1 MDNVQWNDGSM
12 KKTPQSK
19 KSAAEPSVAKTSPP
33 ESSPAADTLPIV
45 GIGASAGGLEALVQ
59 FLEQVP
65 PASGLAFVIVQHL
78 DPTRKCFM
86 VDLLQRATPM
96 KVVEI
101 TDRMPVQGDHVYVIP
116 PNRDLSILNG
126 VLLLLEPVVARG
138 LRLPI
143 DYFFRSLA
151 DDQQERSLGVILS
164 GMGSDGALG
173 LRAIKERA
181 GAVFVQTPASAK
193 CDSMPRSAIDAGLAD
208 VVAPPEE
215 LPAKILAYLQ
225 HVPMLKPRPGL
236 GVEDADLTGL
246 EKVVLLL
253 RTKTGHDFSLYKKS
267 TLYRR
272 IERRMGL
279 QQLSQITDY
288 IRALRESPQELD
300 LLFNELLIGVTSFF
314 RDAPV
319 WEQLKMEVIPAL
331 LAQRPDGGML
341 RAWVPACSTGEEAYS
356 LAIVF
361 REVVEQANPGVRAS
375 LQIFATDLDKDAIN
389 KARGG
394 LYPANIATDVS
405 AARLHRFF
413 LEEGAG
419 FKVAKEIREMV
430 IFAPQNLVME
440 PPFTKL
446 DVLSCRNLLIY
457 LETELQKRLFPLF
470 HYSLNPGG
478 ILVLGSAE
486 SIGQATDLFEPL
498 PGKTR
503 LYRRTSVS
511 PRADQIDFPTGVARA
526 RGSAPAVP
534 PSTTKGLPFVPN
546 LEALA
551 DRLLRQRYSPAAVL
565 TTHQGDIL
573 FFSGKTR
580 PYLDPPS
587 GKTNFNLFAMA
598 RPGLDLALNEAFH
611 KAVRQNAEV
620 TLKAIRVEGG
630 RDAPV
635 VDIHVQPLAEPDTV
649 PGLVLVIFE
658 DTAASPTAK
667 APGRAARHA
676 VVPGVQFAAL
686 VQELQQARQELQ
698 NTREEMQASQE
709 ELKSANEEL
718 QSMNE
723 ELQSTNEELTTSKEE
738 MQSMNEEMQT
748 TNHEL
753 RAKVDESARA
763 SDDLKNMLN
772 SSDIATLFLDTELRV
787 RRFTSQTA
795 RLIKLI
801 PGDVGRLI
809 TDLATELDYPQLAE
823 DARESL
829 RSLVSHERQVPAHDG
844 HWFTVRILPYR
855 TQDNRID
862 GVVVTFIDIGLAKAL
877 EVVVREALQVLQSPA
892 TDLAAQKGL
901 ASTLEKVLR
910 QAEVVLKPR
919 VAGQPAPEC
928 RASADSSAEKKGNL

>member
-1 MDNVQWNDGSM
+1 
-12 KKTPQSK
+12 
-19 KSAAEPSVAKTSPP
+19 VAPP
-33 ESSPAADTLPIV
+33 APAPAPPAGSPAAEAISLV

-59 FLEQVP
+59 FLEAVP
-65 PASGLAFVIVQHL
+65 LASGLAFVIVQHL
-78 DPTRKCFM
+78 DPTRKGLM

-96 KVVEI
+96 KVLEI
-101 TDRMPVQGDHVYVIP
+101 TDRMKVERDQVYVIP
-116 PNRDLSILNG
+116 PNRDLSILHG
-126 VLLLLEPVVARG
+126 ALHLLEPVAARG

-151 DDQQERSLGVILS
+151 EDQQERSLGVILS
-164 GMGSDGALG
+164 GMGSDGTLG
-173 LRAIKERA
+173 LRAIKEKA

-193 CDSMPRSAIDAGLAD
+193 SDSMPRSAINAGLAD
-208 VVAPPEE
+208 IVAPPEE
-215 LPAKILAYLQ
+215 LPARILAYLQ
-225 HVPMLKPRPGL
+225 HVPMLKPRPPGL
-236 GVEDADLTGL
+236 SIADADLTGL

-253 RTKTGHDFSLYKKS
+253 RAKTGHDFSLYKKS

-279 QQLSQITDY
+279 QQLNRITDY
-288 IRALRESPQELD
+288 IRALRENPQELD

-314 RDAPV
+314 RDPPV
-319 WEQLKMEVIPAL
+319 WEQLQKEVIPAL
-331 LAQRPDGGML
+331 LAQYPDGGML

-361 REVVEQANPGVRAS
+361 REALDQAHPGARLA

-405 AARLHRFF
+405 AARLRRFF
-413 LEEGAG
+413 VEEGIG
-419 FKVAKEIREMV
+419 FKVGKEIREMV
-430 IFAPQNLVME
+430 IFAPQNLVMD

-486 SIGQATDLFEPL
+486 SIGGATDLFEPV

-511 PRADQIDFPTGVARA
+511 PRAEQIDFPSTLPRAHGSVPLVLPLPAR
-526 RGSAPAVP
+526 PQPVI
-534 PSTTKGLPFVPN
+534 PN
-546 LEALA
+546 LQAVV
-551 DRLLRQRYSPAAVL
+551 DRLLQSYAPAAVL
-565 TTHQGDIL
+565 TTQQGDIL
-573 FFSGKTR
+573 FFSGKTA
-580 PYLDPPS
+580 PYLEPPA

-598 RPGLDLALNEAFH
+598 QPSLNVALNEVFH
-611 KAVRQNAEV
+611 KAVREQREL
-620 TLKAIRVEGG
+620 TLKAVPVGLDRSVPVIDIRV
-630 RDAPV
+630 R
-635 VDIHVQPLAEPDTV
+635 PLAEPASV
-649 PGLVLVIFE
+649 RGLVLVVFE
-658 DTAASPTAK
+658 QPATPARP
-667 APGRAARHA
+667 PGRRGRHA
-676 VVPGVQFAAL
+676 ETTGVQLTTLAQELQQAR
-686 VQELQQARQELQ
+686 QELQQARQELQ

-718 QSMNE
+718 QSTNE

-753 RAKVDESARA
+753 RSKVEELGRA
-763 SDDLKNMLN
+763 SDDLRNMLN
-772 SSDIATLFLDTELRV
+772 STDIATLFLDTELRV

-801 PGDVGRLI
+801 PGDTGRLI

-829 RSLVSHERQVPAHDG
+829 RSLASHERQVPARDG

-862 GVVVTFIDIGLAKAL
+862 GVVITFVDIGPIKAL
-877 EVVVREALQVLQSPA
+877 EVAVREALPA
-892 TDLAAQKGL
+892 LHSHLADPARPPEVARRLGQ
-901 ASTLEKVLR
+901 VLR
-910 QAEVVLKPR
+910 QAEAVLQPR
-919 VAGQPAPEC
+919 RPGSAQPVGGV
-928 RASADSSAEKKGNL
+928 SAEPPSAPKGKT